1 MKINEKLKVM
11 LKSMLSIKLSEVITD
26 KGTLIYDA
34 ETLEIGVEVFVTN
47 ENGEIEKAEDG
58 EYVGEEVT
66 IVVVDGKVAE
76 IIENPSEEEEVE
88 KSNEE
93 ETIVEETI
101 VEETMEAKVDV
112 NVEDPTTDPIEEEV
126 VEENVEIPSDKLE
139 EILETLTSLNNKIL
153 SLEGKITE
161 LEERLMKVEKEPA
174 TNPIE
179 EEEVET
185 FKMSRLSYLKK

>member
-76 IIENPSEEEEVE
+76 IIEKAVEEEVE

-93 ETIVEETI
+93 EETIVEETILEETIVEETI
-101 VEETMEAKVDV
+101 V
-112 NVEDPTTDPIEEEV
+112 DPIEEEV

-185 FKMSRLSYLKK
+185 LKMSRLSYLKK